1 MPSNDATHELVR
13 RIHASPE
20 RAVISVTGGG
30 SLAISRLLCVPG
42 ASQTVLEARVPY
54 SAAALCDWLG
64 LMPEQACSSATAR
77 AMAMAGYRRAEFLA
91 SRERER
97 PESRGTAVFASH
109 PSPPAPLPQGERG
122 DGAFPVVGL
131 GLTAGLASDR
141 PKRGAHRIH
150 LAAQSAS
157 CTWSQSIELAK
168 GTRSRDEEEL
178 LAAALLLELFAE
190 VCGLQHRPEVVLRDD
205 ETLERRRTDAPQAW
219 QELMA
224 GKCDRIPA
232 RAESAAASAAAVGIF
247 PGSFN
252 PLHDGHRR
260 MQALAEAR
268 LGGPVHYEISIENV
282 GKLPLDFE
290 DMANRSRQLTAELD
304 FTRAPRM
311 VQKARL
317 YPGRTIVCGLDTIT
331 RVADVRFAEGSEA
344 QRDQTIAEI
353 AALGCR
359 FLVFGR
365 ATPQGFQ
372 TLDDLDLPPALRAVS
387 ECVTEAEFREDVSST
402 ALRRQED

>member
-30 SLAISRLLCVPG
+30 SLAMSRLLCVPG

-54 SAAALCDWLG
+54 STAALDDWLG
-64 LMPEQACSSATAR
+64 LPPEQACSSATAR
-77 AMAMAGYRRAEFLA
+77 AMAMAGYRRAEHL
-91 SRERER
+91 
-97 PESRGTAVFASH
+97 RGT
-109 PSPPAPLPQGERG
+109 ET
-122 DGAFPVVGL
+122 FPVVGL
-131 GLTAGLASDR
+131 GLTASLASDR

-157 CTWSQSIELAK
+157 CTWSQSIELVKEA
-168 GTRSRDEEEL
+168 RSRDEEET
-178 LAAALLLELFAE
+178 LAAELLLDLFSEA
-190 VCGLQHRPEVVLRDD
+190 CGLQHRPEVVLRAD
-205 ETLERRRTDAPQAW
+205 ETLERRRTDAPQSW

-224 GKCDRIPA
+224 GRCDRISA
-232 RAESAAASAAAVGIF
+232 RAESAAAREGAVGIF

-260 MQALAEAR
+260 MHALAEAR

-282 GKLPLDFE
+282 GKFPLDYE
-290 DMANRSRQLTAELD
+290 DMANRSRQLAAELD

-331 RVADVRFAEGSEA
+331 RVADVKFAEGSETH
-344 QRDQTIAEI
+344 RDRTIAEI

-365 ATPQGFQ
+365 ATPNGFQ
-372 TLDDLDLPPALRAVS
+372 TLDDLELPPALRAIS
-387 ECVTEAEFREDVSST
+387 TGLTEAEFREDVSST
-402 ALRRQED
+402 ALRRQAD

>member
-1 MPSNDATHELVR
+1 MPSNDTTHELIR
-13 RIHASPE
+13 CIHASPE

-54 SAAALCDWLG
+54 SAAALTDWLG
-64 LMPEQACSSATAR
+64 MPPEQACSSATSR
-77 AMAMAGYRRAEFLA
+77 SMAMAGYRRAEQL
-91 SRERER
+91 
-97 PESRGTAVFASH
+97 RGAET
-109 PSPPAPLPQGERG
+109 
-122 DGAFPVVGL
+122 FPVVGL
-131 GLTAGLASDR
+131 GLTASLASDR

-157 CTWSQSIELAK
+157 CTWSQSIELEK
-168 GTRSRDEEEL
+168 GARARDEEEA
-178 LAAALLLELFAE
+178 LAAALLLDLLAE
-190 VCGLQHRPEVVLRDD
+190 ACGLPHRPEVVLRGG
-205 ETLERRRTDAPQAW
+205 EALERRRTDAPRSW

-224 GKCDRIPA
+224 GRSECEEAHPVIHRRERP
-232 RAESAAASAAAVGIF
+232 VGVF

-252 PLHDGHRR
+252 PMHDGHRR
-260 MQALAEAR
+260 MRQIAEKK
-268 LGGPVHYEISIENV
+268 LDGLVDYEISIENV

-290 DMANRSRQLTAELD
+290 DMANRAKQFDSPLF

-317 YPGRTIVCGLDTIT
+317 FPGRAIVCGLDTLT
-331 RVADVRFAEGSEA
+331 RVADVKFSEGSEVE
-344 QRDQTIAEI
+344 RDRTIAEI
-353 AALGCR
+353 ASLGCR

-372 TLDDLDLPPALRAVS
+372 TLDDLNLPPALRAICDGVS
-387 ECVTEAEFREDVSST
+387 EAEFRVDVSST
-402 ALRRQED
+402 ALRRQAD